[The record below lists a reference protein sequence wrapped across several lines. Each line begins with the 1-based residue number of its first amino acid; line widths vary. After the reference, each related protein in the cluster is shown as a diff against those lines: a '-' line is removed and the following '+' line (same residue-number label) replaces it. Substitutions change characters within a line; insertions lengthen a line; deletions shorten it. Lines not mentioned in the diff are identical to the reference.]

1 MSNSLFGGLDKLG
14 RALDASWT
22 KNEVISSNIA
32 NIDTPGYKRKKV
44 EFGDLLNEKKLSL
57 SNKIGDSKYI
67 SNESSSEKNEDVKII
82 NDLSSSSLRTDGNNV
97 NIDTEMSELSKNI
110 IYYNVLSQ
118 RTTGEITKL
127 RDAIKGS

>member
-57 SNKIGDSKYI
+57 SNKIGDSKSI